1 VPLAGDADDDLIE
14 VPFVAAA
21 TREPLDAVGEL
32 PAELEASLPDRVMCH
47 QDATRRQY
55 LFDHPQAQW
64 EPEIQ
69 PDRVTDEFRE
79 VAVTS
84 EKWAAGLRHPKQI
97 SDHRGFAKTE
107 SPQLAGARG
116 PTPIAGRANK
126 TVARALTD
134 PTGIL
139 AARYAP

>member
-1 VPLAGDADDDLIE
+1 MDGNLIKMPL
-14 VPFVAAA
+14 VAAPRGSPTDPFGEFTA
-21 TREPLDAVGEL
+21 KLQAPLSDCFVGDRNAAGRQHLLDA
-32 PAELEASLPDRVMCH
+32 
-47 QDATRRQY
+47 
-55 LFDHPQAQW
+55 QAQW